1 MTAHGPADL
10 ELVLGPHEIEAHV
23 DRLADQISRDHPD
36 GLTLVGVLKGCTL
49 FFADLARRLSVP
61 TRLELVAVAPYDGS
75 AGRTRVVKDLDRPVA
90 GERVVLVSTIVDTG
104 LTADFLLRHLRAGDP
119 ASVAL
124 CALVDKRA
132 RRILPVSVDYHAVV
146 APDAFLIGYGLD
158 YAGRYRNVAGLW
170 GADAGAL
177 AEDPDL
183 HVSTL
188 YPRGSARHDG
198 R

>member
-1 MTAHGPADL
+1 VAASGSAGL
-10 ELVLGPHEIEAHV
+10 ELLLGPGEIEAQV
-23 DRLADQISRDHPD
+23 ARLAAQISADHPD

-61 TRLELVAVAPYDGS
+61 TRLELVAVAPYDGCS
-75 AGRTRVVKDLDRPVA
+75 GRTRVVKDLDRPVA

-104 LTADFLLRHLRAGDP
+104 FTSDFLLRHLRAGDP
-119 ASVAL
+119 TSVAL

-132 RRILPVSVDYHAVV
+132 RRILPVEVAYGGIE

-170 GADAGAL
+170 GADASAL
-177 AEDPDL
+177 ASNPDL
-183 HVSTL
+183 HVDAL
-188 YPRGSARHDG
+188 YRRGSADEIQR
-198 R
+198 